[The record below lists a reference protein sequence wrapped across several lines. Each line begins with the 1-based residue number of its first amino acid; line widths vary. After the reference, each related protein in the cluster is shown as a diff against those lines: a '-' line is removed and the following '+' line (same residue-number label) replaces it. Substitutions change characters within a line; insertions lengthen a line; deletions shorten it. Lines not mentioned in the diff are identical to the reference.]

1 MMTNQLPF
9 KLVRAQRY
17 WPSCILN
24 SYRQA
29 SDQSVVVT
37 KESRSRSSLKV
48 SKKPCKPPFMK
59 SVFMGIFDREMLVYP
74 ELDKE
79 KLGELKKRTEPVESY
94 FKNNVDSKSIALL
107 KMIPN
112 EVLQSLKNLGLFG
125 QMIPFEFGGGDQT
138 ATETAFISEVLAK
151 DLNVAL
157 MVYSHNFLGAQSL
170 LMYGTNQQKEKYL
183 PGLATGEKVSSFCM
197 SESVSGSD
205 LLVHTTKIVPSDKD
219 PNIYILNG
227 KKKWVINGNCA
238 SLFIVTA
245 IVDFKTHIG
254 KTIPLIRI
262 LVVDRDSP
270 GVTVSKPQEHLGLD
284 ASNICEV
291 HFKDTPVHTD
301 CFIGGE
307 TQGFEM
313 CANIVNYGRFTIGAT
328 TASLLRNLTHLAT
341 DYIVSRK
348 QFEKPLSECEL
359 VQHKLAD
366 IANCIYVLESMTYHT
381 AAILDNYDNPDCA
394 LELAIIKV
402 FSFTEGRRCLD
413 LLMELMGARA
423 YADSEVIQKYFRDF
437 RTMEMFDGSTDV
449 AKLFIT
455 LMGLQYAG
463 VTLNE
468 TVSKLR
474 FPYEYPS
481 FVIKRMF
488 THRRQANDNPK
499 LTLNLFEELHPSLT
513 EAANDLEYCVLRLQ
527 YAIAVLLS
535 RYGADAVNQQVE
547 LMRLGDTAVK
557 VYAMTTVLGRASRSY
572 CIGLPNAE
580 SEVKYAVQICDDYKK
595 VVRENINNV
604 VDGLIVT
611 GDVYSFKFGSNIVHH
626 KGYFLEHPLERSF

>member
-9 KLVRAQRY
+9 KLVRTQRY
-17 WPSCILN
+17 WPSCSLIN
-24 SYRQA
+24 YRQA
-29 SDQSVVVT
+29 SDQSVVVA
-37 KESRSRSSLKV
+37 KESRTSLKV

-74 ELDKE
+74 ELEKD
-79 KLGELKKRTEPVESY
+79 KLGELKRRIEPVESY
-94 FKNNVDSKSIALL
+94 LKNNVDSKSIALL

-125 QMIPFEFGGGDQT
+125 QMIPLEFGGGDQT

-151 DLNVAL
+151 DLNIAL
-157 MVYSHNFLGAQSL
+157 MVYSHNFLGVQSL
-170 LMYGTNQQKEKYL
+170 LLYGSNQQKEKYL
-183 PGLATGEKVSSFCM
+183 PGLASGEKVSSFCS

-205 LLVHTTKIVPSDKD
+205 LLVHTTKIVPSDED

-245 IVDFKTHIG
+245 KIDFKTHTG
-254 KTIPLIRI
+254 KSIPLIRI

-270 GVTVSKPQEHLGLD
+270 GVTVTKPQEHLGLD

-313 CANIVNYGRFTIGAT
+313 FTNIVNSGRFIIGAT
-328 TASLLRNLTHLAT
+328 TASLLRNLTQIVT
-341 DYIVSRK
+341 DFIVSRK

-359 VQHKLAD
+359 VQYKLAN

-381 AAILDNYDNPDCA
+381 AAILDNYENPDCA

-413 LLMELMGARA
+413 LLMELMGSRA
-423 YADSEVIQKYFRDF
+423 YTDSEVIQKYFRDF
-437 RTMEMFDGSTDV
+437 RTMETFDGNTDV

-463 VTLNE
+463 VSLNE

-474 FPYEYPS
+474 FPYEFPS
-481 FVIKRMF
+481 FVIKRIF
-488 THRRQANDNPK
+488 TQRRQANDNPK
-499 LTLNLFEELHPSLT
+499 LTLNLYEELHPSLM
-513 EAANDLEYCVLRLQ
+513 ESANDLEYCVLRLQ

-557 VYAMTTVLGRASRSY
+557 IYAMTAVLGRASRSY

-580 SEVKYAVQICDDYKK
+580 SEMKYAVQICSEYKK
-595 VVRENINNV
+595 VVRENINNII
-604 VDGLIVT
+604 DGLVVT
-611 GDVYSFKFGSNIVHH
+611 GDVYSFKFGSNIIKH

>member
-1 MMTNQLPF
+1 MMTNQMPF

-17 WPSCILN
+17 WPCYSLN
-24 SYRQA
+24 NYRQA
-29 SDQSVVVT
+29 SEQSVVV
-37 KESRSRSSLKV
+37 KKGSRTSLKV

-59 SVFMGIFDREMLVYP
+59 NVFLGVFDREMLVYP
-74 ELDKE
+74 ELEKE
-79 KLGELKKRTEPVESY
+79 KLGDLKKRLEPIQSY
-94 FKNNVDSKSIALL
+94 FKNNVDSKSIALS

-112 EVLQSLKNLGLFG
+112 EVLQSLKDLGLFG
-125 QMIPFEFGGGDQT
+125 QMIPLEFGGGDQT

-151 DLNVAL
+151 DLNVAV

-170 LMYGTNQQKEKYL
+170 LMYGTNEQKEKYL
-183 PGLATGEKVSSFCM
+183 PGLASGETVSSFCM
-197 SESVSGSD
+197 SEDCSGSD
-205 LLVHTTKIVPSDKD
+205 LLVHKTKIVPSDGD
-219 PNIYILNG
+219 PNVYILNG

-245 IVDFKTHIG
+245 ITDFRTHTG
-254 KTIPLIRI
+254 KFIPLVRI
-262 LVVDRDSP
+262 LIVDRDSP
-270 GVTVSKPQEHLGLD
+270 GVTVTKPQEHLGLN
-284 ASNICEV
+284 ASKVCEV

-307 TQGFEM
+307 THGFEM
-313 CANIVNYGRFTIGAT
+313 CSKILNYGRFTIGAT
-328 TASLLRNLTHLAT
+328 TASLLRNLTQLVM
-341 DYIVSRK
+341 DFLVSRK
-348 QFEKPLSECEL
+348 QFEKPLAESEL
-359 VQHKLAD
+359 VQYKLAD

-413 LLMELMGARA
+413 LLMELMGGRA

-437 RTMEMFDGSTDV
+437 RSMEMFDGTTDI

-455 LMGLQYAG
+455 SMGLQYAG
-463 VTLNE
+463 MTLNE

-481 FVIKRMF
+481 FVLKRLF
-488 THRRQANDNPK
+488 TQRRQMSDNPK
-499 LTLNLFEELHPSLT
+499 LTLHLYEELHPSLI
-513 EAANDLEYCVLRLQ
+513 ESANDLEYCVLRLQ
-527 YAIAVLLS
+527 YAITVLLS
-535 RYGADAVNQQVE
+535 RYGADTVNQQVE
-547 LMRLGDTAVK
+547 LMRLANIAVK
-557 VYAMTTVLGRASRSY
+557 IYAMTCVLGRASRSF

-580 SEVKYAVQICDDYKK
+580 SEMKYAMKICSEYKK
-595 VVRENINNV
+595 VVREDVNNV
-604 VDGLIVT
+604 ADGLIVT
-611 GDVYSFKFGSNIVHH
+611 GDVYSFKFGSNIVKH